1 MSSRKTK
8 RDKEEKKLSNENNKI
23 ESKGTKVG
31 EKRGRIKKIVTEEE
45 KKKILEEVDKEIESY
60 KKTIE
65 LNENDF
71 ISYSPEEMSDLE
83 SRQNNKKLSKM
94 IQIYIHKL
102 NEEGTNKYVNEINF
116 AKKLKKIIYILNM
129 NENEFAYFTLLLEK
143 IGWDCS
149 NNFEIFEHLHYV
161 GILAMQYSSDK
172 FKNKTSDKFKIW
184 KNENK
189 IKDDELKTIS
199 LKDIN
204 LRIEELSIN
213 QDKYESDEFLD
224 YNQMVDDIIMKA
236 RIYQDNN
243 KK

>member
-143 IGWDCS
+143 IGWDCG

>member
-189 IKDDELKTIS
+189 MKDDELKAIS

>member
-189 IKDDELKTIS
+189 IKDDELKAIS

>member
-189 IKDDELKTIS
+189 IKDDELKAIS

-213 QDKYESDEFLD
+213 QDKYELDEFLD